1 MNPLLLKLRTWWET
15 VRSLWYIN
23 MHLTRKGSDSFK
35 SHVQVSVFLW
45 SFHIMNNSFLNLH
58 TLCVLHSTKS
68 RGRKH
73 ALGLHQRPL
82 WHHEWLISRGEKRK
96 RKKGR
101 RGGGVLDPANKC
113 NFQHQTHSQ
122 SCQSVP
128 VPIFSD
134 GQNFSQRCTNRR
146 RSSTNQEV
154 FTNDSCFTACV
165 CIIIET
171 QHHKAL
177 LPCYYFL
184 LWLFSFAHLLTSCSV
199 MIWTL

>member
-1 MNPLLLKLRTWWET
+1 MRDCQKFMIHQYAFNKKR
-15 VRSLWYIN
+15 
-23 MHLTRKGSDSFK
+23 
-35 SHVQVSVFLW
+35 
-45 SFHIMNNSFLNLH
+45 
-58 TLCVLHSTKS
+58 
-68 RGRKH
+68 
-73 ALGLHQRPL
+73 LGLLRSASKVMCKSLFFCEVSTLWIIPSLIYIHFASSTPQRAVGENTL
-82 WHHEWLISRGEKRK
+82 WGCISDLCDITNGWFPEEKK
-96 RKKGR
+96 EKEKK
-101 RGGGVLDPANKC
+101 GGVLDPANKFH
-113 NFQHQTHSQ
+113 FQHQTHSQ

-134 GQNFSQRCTNRR
+134 GQNFSQRCTNWR

-171 QHHKAL
+171 QHHKVL